1 VREVLEVFI
10 RVCIFVD
17 QPTFL
22 SFVFKAISS
31 RLDYVSNLLF
41 ITILWKSLKMTTAF
55 TDVKKRNGDLFRL
68 LQVCGEL
75 NSTHSAKL
83 FT

>member
-1 VREVLEVFI
+1 MFI

-41 ITILWKSLKMTTAF
+41 NTILWKSLNMKTAF

-68 LQVCGEL
+68 LQVCGKLAEL